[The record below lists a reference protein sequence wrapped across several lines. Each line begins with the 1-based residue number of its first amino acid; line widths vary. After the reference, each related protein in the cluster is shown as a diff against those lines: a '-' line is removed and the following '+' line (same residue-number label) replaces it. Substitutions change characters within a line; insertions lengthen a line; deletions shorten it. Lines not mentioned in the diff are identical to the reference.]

1 MEVKKQPKIISIEGN
16 IGSGKSTL
24 INNLKKKYNNNKI
37 CFLDEPLSIWES
49 IKDMDGNSMLTKFY
63 DNKQKYAF
71 AFQMMVYISRISLLK
86 QALKQ
91 NYDIIITERTIY
103 SDKEVFAKML
113 YDDKKIEDVEY
124 SIYLNWFNEFIQ
136 DIPPISYIYLKTD
149 PLVANRRVLIRARN
163 GENIPIEYLKSCS
176 DYHDNWLN
184 TIETTETKNPILIL
198 NANHDIVK
206 NEYILFEWIED
217 IDKFINSL

>member
-24 INNLKKKYNNNKI
+24 IKNLKKKYNNNKI

-49 IKDMDGNSMLTKFY
+49 IKDMEGNSMLTKFY

-163 GENIPIEYLKSCS
+163 GENIPIEYLKACN
-176 DYHDNWLN
+176 DYHEKWLN
-184 TIETTETKNPILIL
+184 AIETIDTKNPILIL